1 MANGH
6 FAQQLIHCL
15 SPVKTECEEVGEL
28 HMGSEDGLVVSPAER
43 IVRPSFVGVS
53 KTELGVGPK
62 VSELGKNDDSSPT
75 VQ

>member
-28 HMGSEDGLVVSPAER
+28 HMGSEDGLVVSPAEH
-43 IVRPSFVGVS
+43 IVRPSFVGGFENGARCWPQS
-53 KTELGVGPK
+53 LRAREK
-62 VSELGKNDDSSPT
+62 
-75 VQ
+75 